1 MHRSSL
7 HRLRLSLTSLLVVMM
22 LAGSVLV
29 PGAAA
34 AQQQSFVSQLTGVTI
49 TYNSPYQ
56 PINDLYYVDEN
67 MEMIAFA
74 GSADILAMGFLPALI
89 DLNGARDVFLDGL
102 FGEFQAIVNLDA
114 GSYDGVS
121 YSLDIANVDG
131 VEMGVFSLFM
141 NKRSHGFAEFAIFI
155 APPVVFGAAMQLMQN
170 SIAIDGVGLMRGVN
184 PTVMGEMVLA
194 NVGVTGGTAATDV
207 TEIQQST
214 EQQTTTTAQTNG
226 AGRDAYL
233 TQVQAEFAFY
243 TTHLQ
248 TVLETT
254 NALADQTITAQEAR
268 PIMDEAHAALALSN
282 NRAAAISAPAG
293 MESFH
298 SEFLAT
304 AESMTTMGVT
314 WQFFVSGNATAEEYS
329 GTVTSA
335 MAAYGSFATAL
346 DREMNSSGTEAQTTT
361 SSTSTDT
368 ADASQYLAA
377 IQGQLDTYH
386 ISLTNFTDNLGQF
399 SGATTDAQKQAHIQA
414 TVDEALSWST
424 YLDTANSLTPPPG
437 YESVHAAYIAWATEV
452 TALGDTWMGFLRG
465 EGPTTEDFS
474 LQLGNVQA
482 AEEALAIELA
492 SAGSAQTTTN
502 AGDDTGATDTS
513 SRSNRTTRGSSSDV
527 TPEATE
533 ESSRTGR
540 TTRGSTT
547 DVTPEATE
555 TSSRTSRTTQGTDPD
570 NALSNISETK
580 GTRGTSIGQTT
591 TAVSEWL
598 APQFDVL
605 FTWDDAFMLY
615 EGQNGSTNSD
625 TASGLDQLNLRWEDD
640 DGNIALV
647 LITVMEG
654 KAGDPAFVAEA
665 LAADPAAVEEYF
677 GAGAELVDYTT
688 SDDAS
693 GMLIHIV
700 SDTSSG
706 WLYTQFT
713 CLDASCSQL
722 VRVQVV
728 SDDVGMPAALQDMRR
743 GLAADDISITD
754 AMRVR
759 TVESAID
766 EYGN

>member
-56 PINDLYYVDEN
+56 PISDLYYVDEN
-67 MEMIAFA
+67 MEMIGFA

-114 GSYDGVS
+114 GNYDGVS

-170 SIAIDGVGLMRGVN
+170 SITIDGVGLMRGVN

-214 EQQTTTTAQTNG
+214 EQPTTTHHPNQWS
-226 AGRDAYL
+226 RLDAYL
-233 TQVQAEFAFY
+233 TQVQAGVR
-243 TTHLQ
+243 
-248 TVLETT
+248 VLH
-254 NALADQTITAQEAR
+254 DSPYRRFSR
-268 PIMDEAHAALALSN
+268 PRMLWLTKRSPHKKRDRSWMKLHAALALSN
-282 NRAAAISAPAG
+282 NRAAAIAAPAG

-329 GTVTSA
+329 GTVTNA

-377 IQGQLDTYH
+377 IQG
-386 ISLTNFTDNLGQF
+386 
-399 SGATTDAQKQAHIQA
+399 
-414 TVDEALSWST
+414 
-424 YLDTANSLTPPPG
+424 
-437 YESVHAAYIAWATEV
+437 
-452 TALGDTWMGFLRG
+452 
-465 EGPTTEDFS
+465 
-474 LQLGNVQA
+474 
-482 AEEALAIELA
+482 
-492 SAGSAQTTTN
+492 
-502 AGDDTGATDTS
+502 
-513 SRSNRTTRGSSSDV
+513 RSI
-527 TPEATE
+527 PI
-533 ESSRTGR
+533 
-540 TTRGSTT
+540 
-547 DVTPEATE
+547 
-555 TSSRTSRTTQGTDPD
+555 TSR
-570 NALSNISETK
+570 
-580 GTRGTSIGQTT
+580 
-591 TAVSEWL
+591 
-598 APQFDVL
+598 
-605 FTWDDAFMLY
+605 
-615 EGQNGSTNSD
+615 
-625 TASGLDQLNLRWEDD
+625 
-640 DGNIALV
+640 
-647 LITVMEG
+647 
-654 KAGDPAFVAEA
+654 
-665 LAADPAAVEEYF
+665 
-677 GAGAELVDYTT
+677 
-688 SDDAS
+688 
-693 GMLIHIV
+693 
-700 SDTSSG
+700 
-706 WLYTQFT
+706 
-713 CLDASCSQL
+713 
-722 VRVQVV
+722 
-728 SDDVGMPAALQDMRR
+728 
-743 GLAADDISITD
+743 
-754 AMRVR
+754 
-759 TVESAID
+759 
-766 EYGN
+766 